1 MVFHCTFLGKKAIII
16 TSMGDMVGNNLIRK
30 SNYLRLEKTPV
41 QKVPK
46 IELMVMLIINYYAD

>member
-1 MVFHCTFLGKKAIII
+1 MVFHCIFLGKKVIII

>member
-1 MVFHCTFLGKKAIII
+1 
-16 TSMGDMVGNNLIRK
+16 MGDMVGNNSFCK

-46 IELMVMLIINYYAD
+46 LELMVMLIINYYAD

>member
-1 MVFHCTFLGKKAIII
+1 
-16 TSMGDMVGNNLIRK
+16 MVGNNSIRK
-30 SNYLRLEKTPV
+30 SNYLYRLEKTPV

>member
-1 MVFHCTFLGKKAIII
+1 MVFHCIFFGKKATII

-30 SNYLRLEKTPV
+30 SKYLRLEKTPV

>member
-1 MVFHCTFLGKKAIII
+1 
-16 TSMGDMVGNNLIRK
+16 MGDMLGNNLIRK

-46 IELMVMLIINYYAD
+46 IELMVMFIINYYADKLSFSC